1 MRSASFAIIPVA
13 VVALLAPCEASGADS
28 TATDR
33 ISASASGSTLTGT
46 NGGAGESIGW
56 LHNFDPDSLIAL
68 GAEHQSLPVA
78 HWSFGSLAGAVTRGD
93 ANARYTL
100 SVDAHEGAGDN
111 GPRAFHYSIAGAG
124 IAGTYFQRLSI
135 QVEDHRIDVDTTH
148 GNLPKAGIS
157 YLWNPHWQ
165 TAISYANSVSGNLGT
180 RLTSARVDKY
190 GTAVNVFGGA
200 SFGKASPDLLNLEGQ
215 IIAPGHTLREGYMGV
230 SHSFSHARHDV
241 TLIADYLDLSGSKKA
256 TLTLNYV
263 FHVQA
268 VGGGH

>member
-1 MRSASFAIIPVA
+1 MRPASFS
-13 VVALLAPCEASGADS
+13 VVPAAAMALLAPYAACGADS

-46 NGGAGESIGW
+46 NGGAGESAGW
-56 LHNFDPDSLIAL
+56 LHNFDPDSIIAL
-68 GAEHQSLPVA
+68 GAEHQSLSVA
-78 HWSFGSLAGAVTRGD
+78 HWSFGSVSGAVTRGD

-100 SVDAHEGAGDN
+100 SADVHEGAGDN

-124 IAGTYFQRLSI
+124 IAATYFQRLSI
-135 QVEDHRIDVDTTH
+135 QVEDRRIDVDTTH
-148 GNLPKAGIS
+148 GNLPKAGLS
-157 YLWNPHWQ
+157 YLWSPHWQ
-165 TAISYANSVSGNLGT
+165 TSISYADTVSGNLGT

-190 GTAVNVFGGA
+190 GTAVNVFGGG
-200 SFGKASPDLLNLEGQ
+200 SFGKASPDVLNLEGQ
-215 IIAPGHTLREGYMGV
+215 IIAPGHTLREGYVGV
-230 SHSFSHARHDV
+230 SHSFGHARHDV
-241 TLIADYLDLSGSKKA
+241 TVIADYLDLSGSKKA

>member
-1 MRSASFAIIPVA
+1 MRPASFS
-13 VVALLAPCEASGADS
+13 VVPAAAMALLAPYAACGADS

-46 NGGAGESIGW
+46 NGGAGESAGW
-56 LHNFDPDSLIAL
+56 LHNFDPDSIIAL
-68 GAEHQSLPVA
+68 GAEHQSLSVA
-78 HWSFGSLAGAVTRGD
+78 HWSFGSVSGAVTRGD

-100 SVDAHEGAGDN
+100 SADVHEGAGDN

-124 IAGTYFQRLSI
+124 IAATYFQRLSI
-135 QVEDHRIDVDTTH
+135 QVEDRRIDVDTTH
-148 GNLPKAGIS
+148 GNLPKAGLS
-157 YLWNPHWQ
+157 YLWSPHWQ
-165 TAISYANSVSGNLGT
+165 TSISYADTVSGNLGT

-190 GTAVNVFGGA
+190 GTAVNVFGGG
-200 SFGKASPDLLNLEGQ
+200 SFGKASPDVLNLEGQ
-215 IIAPGHTLREGYMGV
+215 IIAPGHTLREGYVGV
-230 SHSFSHARHDV
+230 SHSFGHARHDV
-241 TLIADYLDLSGSKKA
+241 TLIVDYLDLSGSKKA

>member
-1 MRSASFAIIPVA
+1 MRSASFALIFGVA
-13 VVALLAPCEASGADS
+13 ALLAPWEACGADS

-46 NGGAGESIGW
+46 NGGAGGSIGW
-56 LHNFDPDSLIAL
+56 LHNFDPDSLIIVA
-68 GAEHQSLPVA
+68 AEYQSLSIA
-78 HWSFGSLAGAVTRGD
+78 HWSFGSLAGAVTRGG

-100 SVDAHEGAGDN
+100 SADAHEGAGDN

-124 IAGTYFQRLSI
+124 ITGTYFQRLSI
-135 QVEDHRIDVDTTH
+135 LVEDHRIDVDTTH
-148 GNLPKAGIS
+148 GNLPKVGLS
-157 YLWNPHWQ
+157 VLWGPHWQ
-165 TAISYANSVSGNLGT
+165 TSISYANSVSGNLGT

-200 SFGKASPDLLNLEGQ
+200 AFGKASPDLLNLEGQ

-230 SHSFSHARHDV
+230 SRSFGHARHDV
-241 TLIADYLDLSGSKKA
+241 TLIADYLNLSGSKKA
-256 TLTLNYV
+256 TLTLSYV